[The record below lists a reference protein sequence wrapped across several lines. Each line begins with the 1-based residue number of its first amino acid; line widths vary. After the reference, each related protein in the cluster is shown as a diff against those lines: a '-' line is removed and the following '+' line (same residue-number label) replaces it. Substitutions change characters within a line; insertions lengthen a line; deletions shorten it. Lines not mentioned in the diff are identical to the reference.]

1 MGLAGHLPAG
11 PARVVVTGRPG
22 GERASSDAGRR
33 RTQDVTTQDVARAAS
48 VSRVTVSRVLN
59 NHDNVTERVRQRVL
73 QAAAEL
79 GYFNQR
85 SRLSLHSPGG
95 APTARRVPVL
105 RDMGFF
111 LTSVVGDEPVTG
123 NPFWSKVL
131 HGVEQEAAAAGA
143 RVTYR
148 SINADQPDL
157 LAESVRAGRLDGIL
171 LVGPASTEVVRAL
184 RGGDRP
190 LVLVDNSVSEVAVDA
205 VLSDNF
211 GGGRKAAAH
220 LLRLGHRDI
229 AFIGGPFR
237 VSAGLLRHPT
247 NTVWSLEQ
255 RALGHLTALREA
267 GIQPDYRLYEGDH
280 DTPEGGYAACRRLLA
295 AGLRFTAIF
304 CANDAAAIG
313 AMRALHEA
321 GRVVP
326 RDVSVIG
333 FDDIEAAQH
342 LTPPL
347 TTVRVDK
354 EAIGAWAVQR
364 LVARA
369 LSPGAVHSTTTLHVE
384 LIRRATVA
392 PP

>member
-1 MGLAGHLPAG
+1 
-11 PARVVVTGRPG
+11 
-22 GERASSDAGRR
+22 
-33 RTQDVTTQDVARAAS
+33 
-48 VSRVTVSRVLN
+48 
-59 NHDNVTERVRQRVL
+59 VL

-85 SRLSLHSPGG
+85 SRLSLISPNG
-95 APTARRVPVL
+95 ASSARHVLVL
-105 RDMGFF
+105 RDIGFF
-111 LTSVVGDEPVTG
+111 LTSVAGDEPVTG
-123 NPFWSKVL
+123 NPFWSVVL
-131 HGVEQEAAAAGA
+131 HGVEQEATGAGA

-171 LVGPASTEVVRAL
+171 LVGPAPAEVVRAL

-190 LVLVDNSVSEVAVDA
+190 LVLVDNAVSEVPVDA

-211 GGGRKAAAH
+211 GGGRAAVGH
-220 LLRLGHRDI
+220 LLELGHRDV
-229 AFIGGPFR
+229 AFIGGPFG
-237 VSAGLLRHPT
+237 VSAGPLRHPT

-255 RALGHLTALREA
+255 RALGYHTALSEA
-267 GIQPDYRLYEGDH
+267 GIQPDYRLYEGDNH
-280 DTPEGGYAACRRLLA
+280 TPEGGYAACRRLLA
-295 AGLRFTAIF
+295 GGVPFTAIF

-321 GRVVP
+321 GRAVP

-333 FDDIEAAQH
+333 FDDIEVAQH

-369 LSPGAVHSTTTLHVE
+369 LTPGTPCSTTTLHVD
-384 LIRRATVA
+384 LIQRATAA